1 MDWSFYALAVMVF
14 HRAGGLNPALLLE
27 GGLEEL
33 RDVRSI
39 FFCGSASSVAMALTW
54 LLSC

>member
-1 MDWSFYALAVMVF
+1 MVF

-33 RDVRSI
+33 RDVRPI

-54 LLSC
+54 LLNC